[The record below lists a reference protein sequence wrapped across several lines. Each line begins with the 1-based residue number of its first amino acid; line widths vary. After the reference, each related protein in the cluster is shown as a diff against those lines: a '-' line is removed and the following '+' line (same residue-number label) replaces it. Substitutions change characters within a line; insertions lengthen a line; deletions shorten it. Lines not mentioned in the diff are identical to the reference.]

1 MLEDVADD
9 PAGIL
14 QILIACLVSFGIVDD
29 LQVVH
34 IQDHNGEPGSAFLGE
49 PGVEPLLGH
58 EKGMPVLH
66 AGQRVDIG
74 IQTRLRQVP
83 GVVFLLTDLRVYVID
98 AGDQAASLLFFE
110 HHDFQHD
117 IARFAIHRN
126 AITERKETVLYYIR
140 HDVFFGKHRQEE
152 ILIHILW
159 AGDSR
164 IYLLDQDGLAQVTR
178 DDTDIEDAFEN
189 LTSDGAMTNVLS
201 SDGDYV
207 IHSRTLHIEKPVILI
222 AATDGCFGYVPSP
235 VEFER
240 LLLEALLASP
250 DPPLFKSALRKFMG
264 EIAGDDLALSFMSF
278 FFGDYK
284 NMQASFADRMHFL
297 KAQYPEVLR
306 DAAEDREILKRAWKN
321 YRHSMTPLERSI
333 NIYQMMRMFHR
344 RVCLMV

>member
-1 MLEDVADD
+1 MSEMRSFTFSEALDTIFVVQKPAAEGKGEDSFYCTADGDSAMISVCDGCGGLGARQYEAFKGHTGAYVASR
-9 PAGIL
+9 A
-14 QILIACLVSFGIVDD
+14 VSGALHDWFR
-29 LQVVH
+29 
-34 IQDHNGEPGSAFLGE
+34 DHGKKEWNDSG
-49 PGVEPLLGH
+49 
-58 EKGMPVLH
+58 K
-66 AGQRVDIG
+66 
-74 IQTRLRQVP
+74 
-83 GVVFLLTDLRVYVID
+83 LTDSVD
-98 AGDQAASLLFFE
+98 G
-110 HHDFQHD
+110 
-117 IARFAIHRN
+117 
-126 AITERKETVLYYIR
+126 YIR
-140 HDVFFGKHRQEE
+140 RAFRLCESFNNETLKIFGSMVRPFPTTLACAYAVPDQEE

-321 YRHSMTPLERSI
+321 YRHSYERFL
-333 NIYQMMRMFHR
+333 R
-344 RVCLMV
+344 

>member
-1 MLEDVADD
+1 MVRPFPTTL
-9 PAGIL
+9 
-14 QILIACLVSFGIVDD
+14 AC
-29 LQVVH
+29 
-34 IQDHNGEPGSAFLGE
+34 AY
-49 PGVEPLLGH
+49 
-58 EKGMPVLH
+58 
-66 AGQRVDIG
+66 A
-74 IQTRLRQVP
+74 VP
-83 GVVFLLTDLRVYVID
+83 D
-98 AGDQAASLLFFE
+98 
-110 HHDFQHD
+110 
-117 IARFAIHRN
+117 
-126 AITERKETVLYYIR
+126 
-140 HDVFFGKHRQEE
+140 QEE

-240 LLLEALLASP
+240 VLLEALLASP

-321 YRHSMTPLERSI
+321 YRHSYERFL
-333 NIYQMMRMFHR
+333 R
-344 RVCLMV
+344 